1 MMNTART
8 GATQCNTYVSS
19 ATHTGIEG
27 SLCAEIVS
35 ALRGKKKSTLS
46 QSLLLLIF
54 HCIWYEQHRVRT
66 VRKKA

>member
-35 ALRGKKKSTLS
+35 ALRGKKKYAFAECIAFDF
-46 QSLLLLIF
+46 SLYL
-54 HCIWYEQHRVRT
+54 V
-66 VRKKA
+66 

>member
-35 ALRGKKKSTLS
+35 ALRGKKKYAFAESFAFDF
-46 QSLLLLIF
+46 SLYL
-54 HCIWYEQHRVRT
+54 V
-66 VRKKA
+66 